1 MENIIKHCWSFFEQ
15 VCYLIL
21 VKILHIK
28 INPKAWEG
36 LMQFVKFGIIG
47 VSNTLISYVIYLAA
61 LVVFQKNNW
70 FGEMDYLIAQI
81 LGFLLSVLW
90 SFYWNRKYVFSS
102 DGNHL

>member
-1 MENIIKHCWSFFEQ
+1 MENIIKHCWSFFEW

-47 VSNTLISYVIYLAA
+47 VSNTVISY
-61 LVVFQKNNW
+61 LVYIISLFILQKNSL
-70 FGEMDYLIAQI
+70 FI
-81 LGFLLSVLW
+81 
-90 SFYWNRKYVFSS
+90 
-102 DGNHL
+102 

>member
-81 LGFLLSVLW
+81 SICSDSV
-90 SFYWNRKYVFSS
+90 VFQLPAPPNWTPP
-102 DGNHL
+102 GLQ